1 MTSDRVCSPQHMKE
15 LGTFHEELSD
25 HIKFKLN
32 SIRFKM
38 KFAFEIIVLVA
49 ILQVY
54 ELKTSSKE
62 SHLAESQITGKNFSL
77 KTKRGLVFSS
87 T

>member
-1 MTSDRVCSPQHMKE
+1 
-15 LGTFHEELSD
+15 
-25 HIKFKLN
+25 
-32 SIRFKM
+32 M

-54 ELKTSSKE
+54 ELKTSSKD
-62 SHLAESQITGKNFSL
+62 SHMTESQITGKNFSL

>member
-1 MTSDRVCSPQHMKE
+1 MKE

-25 HIKFKLN
+25 HIKFKFN
-32 SIRFKM
+32 SFRFKM
-38 KFAFEIIVLVA
+38 KFAFEINVLLT

-54 ELKTSSKE
+54 ELKTSSKD

-77 KTKRGLVFSS
+77 KTKRGLEFSS